1 MRVLITGMG
10 GELGT
15 RTAQLLEERT
25 EVTDI
30 VGLDFVPP
38 RRRLRRAEF
47 HRLDLRDRE
56 RLAALVRE
64 VEPTAIA
71 HFGVYEP
78 HSRTSP
84 RQAAAFTEAV
94 TYAVLGAAARTGT
107 LERVAVRSGLEVYG
121 RGRRQ
126 PAVPDETSP
135 VLPTTPFGRSC
146 LEVEALAVG
155 LGRRHG
161 FPVTALRMAPIG
173 GSHIPSPLGR
183 VLRLPAVP
191 VPALAD
197 PAFALVHQDDAARA
211 MVAALL
217 VGHDGPLNVVGP
229 GAASV
234 WQVARLG
241 GRVPV
246 PVVGPGWSAAARLAE
261 LAGAPVPPHVLELLR
276 RGRAGDGTRAVEVLG
291 LGDLRGTQL
300 VCAELFEW
308 AMVTP
313 LPNQDAV
320 AV

>member
-1 MRVLITGMG
+1 
-10 GELGT
+10 
-15 RTAQLLEERT
+15 
-25 EVTDI
+25 
-30 VGLDFVPP
+30 
-38 RRRLRRAEF
+38 
-47 HRLDLRDRE
+47 
-56 RLAALVRE
+56 
-64 VEPTAIA
+64 
-71 HFGVYEP
+71 
-78 HSRTSP
+78 
-84 RQAAAFTEAV
+84 
-94 TYAVLGAAARTGT
+94 
-107 LERVAVRSGLEVYG
+107 
-121 RGRRQ
+121 
-126 PAVPDETSP
+126 
-135 VLPTTPFGRSC
+135 
-146 LEVEALAVG
+146 
-155 LGRRHG
+155 
-161 FPVTALRMAPIG
+161 
-173 GSHIPSPLGR
+173 
-183 VLRLPAVP
+183 
-191 VPALAD
+191 
-197 PAFALVHQDDAARA
+197 VHQDDAARA

-308 AMVTP
+308 ATVTP